1 MSFHWT
7 ICFQCSLNPFHK
19 EIILPW
25 KNLDSRQLASI
36 IWRCLTWFIKF
47 MIFFFKI
54 LHFDSFFP
62 FLLRHASST
71 FFFLFWKIWFSFCI
85 PTTLKFF
92 WKIYCGIQYHN
103 KWERDMKMFSTQI
116 FLLFCY
122 WRRNGK
128 GWLLI
133 FNFLI
138 FLLDRKNIERNMLWL
153 NEAVLFDAVNLWAFF
168 SHCFKLRY
176 MYNPLFL
183 GLS

>member
-71 FFFLFWKIWFSFCI
+71 FFFFFLKNLIQFLYSHYFEVFLKNLLWYSVPQQMRKRYENVLDPNLFVILLLETKWK
-85 PTTLKFF
+85 
-92 WKIYCGIQYHN
+92 
-103 KWERDMKMFSTQI
+103 R
-116 FLLFCY
+116 
-122 WRRNGK
+122 
-128 GWLLI
+128 LI
-133 FNFLI
+133 IDF
-138 FLLDRKNIERNMLWL
+138 
-153 NEAVLFDAVNLWAFF
+153 
-168 SHCFKLRY
+168 
-176 MYNPLFL
+176 
-183 GLS
+183 